1 MFLEIRSGKLYVD
14 GEFVDDIGDVGRSIS
29 RSIWVEGITR
39 EEVTDQEKFPSAFFW
54 AWTGGTPSWSALT
67 NQMRDEALSCVRP
80 AAVPALIAAFGGCGM
95 AYRWSFGWLVF
106 TLPALVLVAFFGA
119 ASAKAWREY
128 KRLYRCLESD
138 APRAIELNQEVTRFI
153 IRRLIKSNLSKGSR
167 KMLEIGYYNGSIKE
181 VIDVDDDSVARVISR
196 NPELIKFIGDEY
208 NAELPSPEEYRRRAF
223 DVLYG
228 YIQDEINRLEA
239 NQAIA
244 AEQQRIEAEQEADR
258 RSRKKREAEVKAE
271 ADRASRVLSLPSILN
286 ETQDEVLALG
296 LLAHETQEEVS
307 KEPKKA

>member
-1 MFLEIRSGKLYVD
+1 M
-14 GEFVDDIGDVGRSIS
+14 
-29 RSIWVEGITR
+29 
-39 EEVTDQEKFPSAFFW
+39 
-54 AWTGGTPSWSALT
+54 PSWSTHTSQTRA
-67 NQMRDEALSCVRP
+67 EALSDARI
-80 AAVPALIAAFGGCGM
+80 AAIAALIAAFGGCGM
-95 AYRWSFGWLVF
+95 AYRWSLWWLVF
-106 TLPALVLVAFFGA
+106 ALPTLVLVALFGA
-119 ASAKAWREY
+119 ASAKKWREY
-128 KRLYRCLESD
+128 KRLLQRLESGTL
-138 APRAIELNQEVTRFI
+138 RAIELNEEVTRFI

-181 VIDVDDDSVARVISR
+181 VIDVDDDSVARIISR

-208 NAELPSPEEYRRRAF
+208 NAKLSSPEEYRRRAF

-271 ADRASRVLSLPSILN
+271 SDRALRVLSLPSILN
-286 ETQDEVLALG
+286 ETQDEVLAWG
-296 LLAHETQEEVS
+296 LLAHETQEEVG
-307 KEPKKA
+307 KEPPKKA

>member
-128 KRLYRCLESD
+128 KRLYRRLESD

-196 NPELIKFIGDEY
+196 NPELIKDEY

>member
-1 MFLEIRSGKLYVD
+1 MVIRV
-14 GEFVDDIGDVGRSIS
+14 
-29 RSIWVEGITR
+29 
-39 EEVTDQEKFPSAFFW
+39 A
-54 AWTGGTPSWSALT
+54 
-67 NQMRDEALSCVRP
+67 
-80 AAVPALIAAFGGCGM
+80 
-95 AYRWSFGWLVF
+95 LVF

-128 KRLYRCLESD
+128 KRLYRRLESD

-167 KMLEIGYYNGSIKE
+167 KMLEIGSYNGSIKE

>member
-1 MFLEIRSGKLYVD
+1 MFLEIRHGTLYVD
-14 GEFVDDIGDVGRSIS
+14 GEFVGNIDDSIS

-128 KRLYRCLESD
+128 KRLRQRLGSD
-138 APRAIELNQEVTRFI
+138 TPRAIELNQEVTRFI
-153 IRRLIKSNLSKGSR
+153 IGRLIKSNLSKGSR
-167 KMLEIGYYNGSIKE
+167 KTLETGHYNGSLKQVVDI
-181 VIDVDDDSVARVISR
+181 DDDSVARVISR

-223 DVLYG
+223 DTLYR
-228 YIQDEINRLEA
+228 YVRDEINRLEA

-244 AEQQRIEAEQEADR
+244 AEQQRIEAEQESAR
-258 RSRKKREAEVKAE
+258 RSRKEREAAVQAE
-271 ADRASRVLSLPSILN
+271 ADRALRVLSLPSILN
-286 ETQDEVLALG
+286 ETEDEVRALG
-296 LLAHETQEEVS
+296 LLSHETQEEAS